1 MTAVL
6 SAVTAD
12 AAVELHREQ
21 IPANGCSQANHC
33 TVVNLDFMDAKESI
47 TVHSDVDIALGPLRL
62 QGILGR
68 TGGERGIVVFAHG
81 SGSGRRSP
89 RNQFVATILNE
100 AGFATLLF
108 DLLTVEEEERER
120 YTRHL
125 RFDIGLLAERLFAT
139 TLWLNLQPSLKSL
152 PVGYFGASTGAAAAL
167 VAAAKSGAAGQAQ
180 DIDIHA
186 VVSRGGRPD
195 LAGAALHEVRAP
207 TLLIVGGDDTDVIT
221 LNQMALRELRGTKAI
236 EIVPGASH
244 LFEEPGTL
252 ETAAR
257 LAAQWFKRYLPAAEA
272 SR

>member
-1 MTAVL
+1 
-6 SAVTAD
+6 
-12 AAVELHREQ
+12 
-21 IPANGCSQANHC
+21 
-33 TVVNLDFMDAKESI
+33 MDAKESI
-47 TVHSDVDIALGPLRL
+47 IVHTDVDIALGPLRL

-68 TGGERGIVVFAHG
+68 TGGDRGIVVFAHG

-89 RNQFVATILNE
+89 RNQFVATVLNE

-139 TLWLNLQPSLKSL
+139 TLWLNMQPSLRSM

-167 VAAAKSGAAGQAQ
+167 VAAAQDADAGTTR
-180 DIDIHA
+180 IGA

-207 TLLIVGGDDTDVIT
+207 TLLIVGGDDTEVIT
-221 LNQMALRELRGTKAI
+221 LNQMALRELQTTKAI

-257 LAAQWFKRYLPAAEA
+257 LAAQWFKRHLPAAET

>member
-1 MTAVL
+1 M
-6 SAVTAD
+6 
-12 AAVELHREQ
+12 AA
-21 IPANGCSQANHC
+21 
-33 TVVNLDFMDAKESI
+33 NLDFMDAKESI
-47 TVHSDVDIALGPLRL
+47 IVHTDVDIVLGPLRL

-89 RNQFVATILNE
+89 RNQFVATVLNE

-139 TLWLNLQPSLKSL
+139 TLWLNMQPSLRPM

-167 VAAAKSGAAGQAQ
+167 VAAAKLRTAEQAQ
-180 DIDIHA
+180 DADAGTTRIGA

-221 LNQMALRELRGTKAI
+221 LNQMALRELQTTKAI

-257 LAAQWFKRYLPAAEA
+257 LAAQWFKRHLPAAET

>member
-1 MTAVL
+1 
-6 SAVTAD
+6 
-12 AAVELHREQ
+12 
-21 IPANGCSQANHC
+21 
-33 TVVNLDFMDAKESI
+33 MDAKESI
-47 TVHSDVDIALGPLRL
+47 IVHTDVDIALGPLRL

-68 TGGERGIVVFAHG
+68 TGGDRGIVVFAHG

-89 RNQFVATILNE
+89 RNQFVATVLNE

-139 TLWLNLQPSLKSL
+139 TLWLNMQPSLRSM

-167 VAAAKSGAAGQAQ
+167 VAAAKFGTTEQAQ
-180 DIDIHA
+180 DADAGTTRIGA

-207 TLLIVGGDDTDVIT
+207 TLLIVGGDDTEVIT
-221 LNQMALRELRGTKAI
+221 LNQMALRELQTTKAI

-257 LAAQWFKRYLPAAEA
+257 LAAQWFKRYLPAAET

>member
-1 MTAVL
+1 
-6 SAVTAD
+6 
-12 AAVELHREQ
+12 
-21 IPANGCSQANHC
+21 
-33 TVVNLDFMDAKESI
+33 MDAKESI

-62 QGILGR
+62 QGILGGM
-68 TGGERGIVVFAHG
+68 GGEQGIVVFAHG

-89 RNQFVATILNE
+89 RNQFVATVLNE

-108 DLLTVEEEERER
+108 DLLTAEEEERER

-139 TLWLNLQPSLKSL
+139 TLWIKAQPSLKSL
-152 PVGYFGASTGAAAAL
+152 PIGYFGASTGAAAAL
-167 VAAAKSGAAGQAQ
+167 VVAGKTGTFRQPE
-180 DIDIHA
+180 DIEIRA

-195 LAGAALHEVRAP
+195 LAGAALPEVRAP

-244 LFEEPGTL
+244 LFEEAGTL

-257 LAAQWFKRYLPAAEA
+257 LAAQWFKRHQPVAEA
-272 SR
+272 PR

>member
-1 MTAVL
+1 MKSVR
-6 SAVTAD
+6 S
-12 AAVELHREQ
+12 
-21 IPANGCSQANHC
+21 NGCSQANHR
-33 TVVNLDFMDAKESI
+33 TVANLDVMDAKESI
-47 TVHSDVDIALGPLRL
+47 TVHTDVDIALGPLRL

-68 TGGERGIVVFAHG
+68 PGGERGIVVFAHG

-89 RNQFVATILNE
+89 RNQFVASVLNE

-108 DLLTVEEEERER
+108 DLLTAEEEERER
-120 YTRHL
+120 HTRHL

-167 VAAAKSGAAGQAQ
+167 VAAAKSGAAGQAHDADSSSL
-180 DIDIHA
+180 DIAA

-195 LAGAALHEVRAP
+195 LAGVALHEVRVP

-236 EIVPGASH
+236 EIVPGAGH

-257 LAAQWFKRYLPAAEA
+257 LAAQWFKRYLPPGETP
-272 SR
+272 R

>member
-1 MTAVL
+1 
-6 SAVTAD
+6 
-12 AAVELHREQ
+12 
-21 IPANGCSQANHC
+21 
-33 TVVNLDFMDAKESI
+33 MDARESI

-62 QGILGR
+62 QGILGGM
-68 TGGERGIVVFAHG
+68 GGEHGIVVFAHG

-89 RNQFVATILNE
+89 RNQFVATVLNE

-108 DLLTVEEEERER
+108 DLLTAEEEERER

-139 TLWLNLQPSLKSL
+139 TLWIKAQPSLKSL
-152 PVGYFGASTGAAAAL
+152 PIGYFGASTGAAAAL
-167 VAAAKSGAAGQAQ
+167 VAAAKTGTARQPG
-180 DIDIHA
+180 DIEIRA

-195 LAGAALHEVRAP
+195 LAGAALPEVRAP

-221 LNQMALRELRGTKAI
+221 LNQMALRELQATRAI

-257 LAAQWFKRYLPAAEA
+257 LAAQWFKRPLPVAETP
-272 SR
+272 R